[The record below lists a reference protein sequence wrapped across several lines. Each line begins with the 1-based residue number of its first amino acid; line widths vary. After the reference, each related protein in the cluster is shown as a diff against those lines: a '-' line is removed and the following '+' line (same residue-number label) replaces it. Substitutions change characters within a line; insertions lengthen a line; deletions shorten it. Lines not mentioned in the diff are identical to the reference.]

1 MTGYLNKNGSGAT
14 DEDSNCLFIS
24 VCCADDLEIQS
35 EMCNDDSNLEM
46 DKCTHESLLQCN

>member
-1 MTGYLNKNGSGAT
+1 MKTP
-14 DEDSNCLFIS
+14 I
-24 VCCADDLEIQS
+24 VCSFLYVCADDLEIQS